1 MSDYGALAAGRRR
14 YAFEEREGLGVERN
28 VARAPGLRPAHVD
41 RRGVEVEIAG
51 FEPTQFGVS
60 HSGRECGANQ
70 IAEAGAAGVQ

>member
-1 MSDYGALAAGRRR
+1 
-14 YAFEEREGLGVERN
+14 
-28 VARAPGLRPAHVD
+28 VD